1 MGLGRSRERCCVLL
15 LLGIGLWGSAV
26 HAEQQEEGAAAQE
39 EAPAG
44 LRPRLEFG
52 LEAKANFRHSE
63 DNRFPVSF
71 GFKPEQFPPGQTQVF
86 EETVNPG
93 SHFEFSDVT
102 LFVDSVWVDGLAAH
116 GKVDFVDPYD
126 RNPTSTDRKVDVD
139 EAWIRFGVEPEPAIL
154 PARGGVYLKI
164 GKFPKFERQDDRHL
178 ESYGLVSTAFNRFE
192 DAGAEMGINLG
203 RHLYVKL
210 SATQGNPVFIRDPNA
225 LAGDNGTPERQTQR
239 PNTAFQSGV
248 VILYDAEI
256 EDVDVDGELEKG
268 AGIGYRVADAA
279 GRNALDV
286 MAWGY
291 QRKLAQ

>member
-63 DNRFPVSF
+63 DNRFPVNF

-102 LFVDSVWVDGLAAH
+102 LFVDAVWATAS
-116 GKVDFVDPYD
+116 PPMA
-126 RNPTSTDRKVDVD
+126 RWISSTSMTATRRRPTRKST
-139 EAWIRFGVEPEPAIL
+139 
-154 PARGGVYLKI
+154 
-164 GKFPKFERQDDRHL
+164 
-178 ESYGLVSTAFNRFE
+178 
-192 DAGAEMGINLG
+192 
-203 RHLYVKL
+203 
-210 SATQGNPVFIRDPNA
+210 
-225 LAGDNGTPERQTQR
+225 
-239 PNTAFQSGV
+239 
-248 VILYDAEI
+248 
-256 EDVDVDGELEKG
+256 
-268 AGIGYRVADAA
+268 
-279 GRNALDV
+279 
-286 MAWGY
+286 
-291 QRKLAQ
+291 